1 MAAPAMGG
9 KPTPA
14 PASPASGSVKPGPIG
29 PMAALAYL
37 RLVPMADL
45 PAPLAAK
52 ATLAEALLRDAA
64 ALGATAL
71 ASSLSAEDMVLTD
84 IIVSARL
91 PISIFT
97 LETGRLAP
105 ETVEMIGKTEAHFGV
120 VLDIYKPDPK
130 AVATYVADHGRDAFY
145 ESVDLRKACCAIRK
159 VEPLKRALAGKA
171 AWVTG
176 QRRAQGATRTDLA
189 EREHDGAHGLVKFNP
204 LADWSWE
211 EVLAY
216 VEARGVPIN
225 PLHTRG
231 YPSIGCD
238 PCTRAIRPGEDPRAG
253 RWWWEQSDSKECGL
267 HVTPLPGAAA

>member
-1 MAAPAMGG
+1 MKAR
-9 KPTPA
+9 
-14 PASPASGSVKPGPIG
+14 PIG
-29 PMAALAYL
+29 PPDRLAYL
-37 RLVPMADL
+37 QNRMTAL
-45 PAPLAAK
+45 PASLAAK
-52 ATLAEALLRDAA
+52 VARTTALLREAA
-64 ALGATAL
+64 ALGETAF

-84 IIVSARL
+84 IIVSAGL

-105 ETVEMIGKTEAHFGV
+105 ETVDMIGKTEAHFGV
-120 VLDIYKPDPK
+120 VLGIYKPDPA
-130 AVATYVADHGRDAFY
+130 AVAAYVRDFGRDAFY
-145 ESVDLRKACCAIRK
+145 ESVDLRKACCGIRK
-159 VEPLKRALAGKA
+159 VEPLKRALASKA

-176 QRRAQGATRTDLA
+176 QRRSQGVTRSDLA
-189 EREHDGAHGLVKFNP
+189 EREHDATHGIEKFNP
-204 LADWSWE
+204 LADWSWD

-225 PLHTRG
+225 PLHARG

-267 HVTPLPGAAA
+267 HVSALPELVS

>member
-1 MAAPAMGG
+1 MAALAMGG
-9 KPTPA
+9 KDCQCRRKPRFSIGEGRGHRPLARPRLPRMRMTA
-14 PASPASGSVKPGPIG
+14 LSAS
-29 PMAALAYL
+29 
-37 RLVPMADL
+37 
-45 PAPLAAK
+45 LAAK
-52 ATLAEALLRDAA
+52 AARATALLREAT
-64 ALGATAL
+64 ALGESAL

-84 IIVSARL
+84 LIVASGL

-105 ETVEMIGKTEAHFGV
+105 ETIEMIGKIEAHFGIV
-120 VLDIYKPDPK
+120 PDIYKPDPK
-130 AVATYVADHGRDAFY
+130 AVATYVADHGRDGFY
-145 ESVDLRKACCAIRK
+145 EGVALRKACCGIRK

-176 QRRAQGATRTDLA
+176 QRRSQGVTRSDLA
-189 EREHDGAHGLVKFNP
+189 EREHDEGHGIEKFNP
-204 LADWSWE
+204 LADWSWD

-225 PLHTRG
+225 PLHARG

-267 HVTPLPGAAA
+267 HVSPLAEAAV

>member
-1 MAAPAMGG
+1 
-9 KPTPA
+9 
-14 PASPASGSVKPGPIG
+14 VKPGPIG
-29 PMAALAYL
+29 WFPALAYFQT
-37 RLVPMADL
+37 VPMVDL

-52 ATLAEALLRDAA
+52 AAHAEALLREAA
-64 ALGATAL
+64 ALGETTL

-84 IIVSARL
+84 IIAAAGL

-105 ETVEMIGKTEAHFGV
+105 ETVAMIAKTEAHFGI
-120 VLDIYKPDPK
+120 VLDVYKPDPG
-130 AVATYVADHGRDAFY
+130 AVAAYVRDNGRDAFY
-145 ESVDLRKACCAIRK
+145 ESVELRKACCGIRK

-176 QRRAQGATRTDLA
+176 QRRAQGATRTELA
-189 EREHDGAHGLVKFNP
+189 EREQDGVHGIAKFNP
-204 LADWSWE
+204 LADWTWD

-225 PLHTRG
+225 PLHARG

-267 HVTPLPGAAA
+267 HVSPVAEVVA